1 LTQLKELFKE
11 APKDIYVNL
20 EVKVPDDDSFELLYV
35 SESRS
40 IYTLEERIT
49 LAVKGSDEYQN
60 IQYVLPTALK
70 IKSIRLDFGNTATQ
84 SNGNDTIVVRNIS
97 FSNGVQNVTLS
108 TDSIHSFFH
117 PNEWIESFNNDGT
130 IITKM
135 YLDIYDPFLA
145 SEDITPLFSKL
156 SEPVSTTRILPIL
169 TIVLFAT
176 FSIFIFILLPPL
188 DNYTS
193 AIKISFVTLFIITT
207 LLPITVRL
215 LKIKP
220 SIEIVEKRELAK
232 RPELEFTKNF
242 ARGFEAYFTDNFG
255 LREIFISWGG
265 KIKTDVFKAS
275 INPKHALIGKDHW
288 LYYNGFGNVDFIF
301 NSYTHRNLLT
311 EEELI
316 KHVQTLEDRKKR
328 CEQAGITYIRGFCPN
343 AHTIYP
349 ENLPFLMK
357 IQIKDTL
364 SRADQ
369 VIEYLK
375 KTKSDFKLI
384 DPRPALFAAKKN
396 NQVYRKL
403 DSHWNSYGAFI
414 AYQDLLNQTY
424 DQIGATPKSIDDFKI
439 EWVESRF
446 GDLVQ
451 MLAITSPS
459 YVESLPIFTPKNNE
473 ASFEEIFSDKFRG
486 VGRVMACEKCP
497 DRRRVMIFR
506 DSFTEALIQFYS
518 LQFAETL
525 YVWENYNQDLID
537 QFKPDIVIEI
547 PVERYL

>member
-1 LTQLKELFKE
+1 MTKLKELFKE
-11 APKDIYVNL
+11 SPKDIYVTL
-20 EVKVPDDDSFELLYV
+20 EAKVPDDDTFELLYI
-35 SESRS
+35 SESKS
-40 IYTLEERIT
+40 TYTLEERIST
-49 LAVKGSDEYQN
+49 AVKGSDEYQT

-70 IKSIRLDFGNTATQ
+70 IKAIRLDFGNVATQ
-84 SNGNDTIVVRNIS
+84 TNGNDTIEVRSIS
-97 FSNGVQNVTLS
+97 FSNAAENITLS
-108 TDSIHSFFH
+108 MDSIQSFFH
-117 PNEWIESFNNDGT
+117 TNEWIESFNHDGR
-130 IITKM
+130 IVTKM
-135 YLDIYDPFLA
+135 FLEIYDPFLA
-145 SEDITPLFSKL
+145 SEDITPIFNKL
-156 SEPVSTTRILPIL
+156 SEPVSQARFLPIVS
-169 TIVLFAT
+169 IILFAT

-193 AIKISFVTLFIITT
+193 AIKISFVMMFIITT
-207 LLPITVRL
+207 LLPVTVRL
-215 LKIKP
+215 LNIKP

-275 INPKHALIGKDHW
+275 INPKQAMIGKDHW
-288 LYYNGFGNVDFIF
+288 LYYNGVGNVDFIF
-301 NSYTHRNLLT
+301 NSYTRRNLLT

-316 KHVQTLEDRKKR
+316 RHVQTLEDRKKK
-328 CEQAGITYIRGFCPN
+328 CEESGIKYIRGFCPN

-375 KTKSDFKLI
+375 KTNSDFKLI
-384 DPRPALFAAKKN
+384 DPRPALFAAKKS
-396 NQVYRKL
+396 NQIYRKL

-424 DQIGATPKSIDDFKI
+424 DQIGVTPKSIDDFKI

-451 MLAITSPS
+451 MLAINSPS
-459 YVESLPIFTPKNNE
+459 YVESFPIFTPKNNDV
-473 ASFEEIFSDKFRG
+473 SFEPIFPDQYKGIASAT
-486 VGRVMACEKCP
+486 ACEKCT
-497 DRRRVMIFR
+497 DRRKVLIFR

-518 LQFAETL
+518 LHFAETI
-525 YVWENYNQDLID
+525 YVWGGYNQDLVD